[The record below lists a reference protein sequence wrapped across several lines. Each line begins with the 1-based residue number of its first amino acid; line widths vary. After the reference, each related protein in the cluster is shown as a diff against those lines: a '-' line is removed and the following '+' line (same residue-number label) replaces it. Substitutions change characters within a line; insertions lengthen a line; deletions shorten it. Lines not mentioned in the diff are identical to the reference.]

1 VAARLLVVVTVVV
14 MVVAAGS
21 AALAQPQRAVS
32 ATAPG
37 AAPAVRAAPARAPVG
52 TTSCYRWGR
61 VLQVGAVGS
70 DVAQLQVRVA
80 GWSAYHGYLL
90 VDGEF
95 GAQTQAAVK
104 RFQAAYGLGA
114 DGIAGPATYAK
125 LYALQDADCTPIH
138 FAWSEVDDSSACG
151 GGFDG
156 GKVAPA
162 TVQSNLFRQ
171 MWKLEALRHKLG
183 DHPLVVTSG
192 FRSIACNQRVGGASN
207 SQHLYGTAADVI
219 GTGGVSL
226 CAIALTARTAGFSGM
241 LGPGAPGHGD
251 HVHLDSRAENHQDG
265 LTDGWYWSAP
275 SCGIPTSGAAA
286 AAES

>member
-1 VAARLLVVVTVVV
+1 MAARLLVVVTVVV
-14 MVVAAGS
+14 IVAAAGS
-21 AALAQPQRAVS
+21 AAQAQPHGTGSAV
-32 ATAPG
+32 
-37 AAPAVRAAPARAPVG
+37 APAAARGPVG
-52 TTSCYRWGR
+52 VASCYRWGR

-70 DVAQLQVRVA
+70 DVVQLQIRVA

-114 DGIAGPATYAK
+114 DGVAGPATYAK

-151 GGFDG
+151 GGLDG

-162 TVQSNLFRQ
+162 TVQSNLFRL

-219 GTGGVSL
+219 GSGGVSL
-226 CAIALTARTAGFSGM
+226 CAIALTARTAGLSGM

-265 LTDGWYWSAP
+265 LADGWYWSAP